1 MTRLLFFISILMMG
15 IIYSPKAN
23 SQETILIKHN
33 CKIINHGYFTFCTI
47 DDNQTIEEVTFMYS
61 VDIEKKSYTTSLMSK
76 DTLYINDVGKKYL
89 RDYSESDVWNR
100 KRIGTSVEKYYMIFH
115 KDFLTWSNLEKL
127 DFFTRVS
134 KKEK

>member
-61 VDIEKKSYTTSLMSK
+61 VVDLQT
-76 DTLYINDVGKKYL
+76 YL
-89 RDYSESDVWNR
+89 GQKV
-100 KRIGTSVEKYYMIFH
+100 
-115 KDFLTWSNLEKL
+115 KL
-127 DFFTRVS
+127 HP
-134 KKEK
+134 